1 MAQEEPRTDVPASDE
16 DAGTQA
22 PSNGQEGESALAES
36 SPHVV
41 LEPMGFMPELLD
53 QIHVR
58 KPQVDADA
66 ADLLARRSIKKQAQ
80 VAADL
85 LNLQCIDLTTLS
97 GGDSEGN
104 VDRLVERALNP
115 VPAEVYEAFKLSG
128 QRFTVGGVCVYQAQV
143 EAAAARLA
151 GRVPV
156 ATVSADF
163 PHGQNSPIE
172 HRCAQIR
179 EAVATGA
186 TEIDIVIR
194 PSLALNGKWHEL
206 YDEIRLMRRA
216 CGDAHLKTILQVA
229 HLQDYEII
237 AKASAVAIMA
247 GSDFIKTSTGIG
259 DAATPPIA
267 LVMIRQIRWFFDE
280 IDPGR
285 MVGFKP
291 AGGIRTAGDAR
302 KYFVLMFEELARWE
316 DAQNPDMRWV
326 QPGLFR
332 IGASSLL
339 NDIAMQLTTNARG
352 GGDHYADP
360 TRIPAS

>member
-1 MAQEEPRTDVPASDE
+1 MAQEEPRTDVPSSDK
-16 DAGTQA
+16 DTGTQA
-22 PSNGQEGESALAES
+22 PTNGQEEEVRAAHP
-36 SPHVV
+36 PHAV
-41 LEPMGFMPELLD
+41 LKPMGFMPRLLD

-58 KPQVDADA
+58 RPQVDTDA

-104 VDRLVERALNP
+104 VNRLVERAINP
-115 VPAEVYEAFKLSG
+115 VPAEVYEAFDLDD
-128 QRFTVGGVCVYQAQV
+128 QRFTVGGVCVYQPQV
-143 EAAAARLA
+143 APAEARLA
-151 GRVPV
+151 GRIPV

-163 PHGQNSPIE
+163 PHGQNSPIK

-194 PSLALNGKWHEL
+194 PSLVLTGKWGEL
-206 YDEIRLMRRA
+206 YDEIEAMRKA

-259 DAATPPIA
+259 DVATPPIA
-267 LVMIRQIRWFFDE
+267 LVMIRQIRWFYDE

-291 AGGIRTAGDAR
+291 AGGIRTAADAR
-302 KYFVLMFEELARWE
+302 KYFVLMFEELSLW
-316 DAQNPDMRWV
+316 DNAQQPDMRWV

-352 GGDHYADP
+352 GGDNYADP